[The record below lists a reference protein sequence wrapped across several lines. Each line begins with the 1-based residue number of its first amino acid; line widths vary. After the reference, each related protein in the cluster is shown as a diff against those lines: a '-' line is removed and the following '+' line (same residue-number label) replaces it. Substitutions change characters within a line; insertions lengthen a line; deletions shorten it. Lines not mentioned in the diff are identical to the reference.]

1 MKSVRREDTSP
12 ELAVR
17 RYLHASGLRYTLHR
31 ADLPGRPDIVL
42 PARRSAVFVHGCFWH
57 GHGCAH
63 GAVPARTNAAFWAAK
78 IARNRERDRRQVRQ
92 LRRLGWQVE
101 TVWECQLDRPR
112 LLYALATRLLARGP
126 RSPAMHG
133 RRR

>member
-17 RYLHASGLRYTLHR
+17 RFLHASGLRYALHR

-42 PARRSAVFVHGCFWH
+42 PARRTAVFVHGCFWH

-63 GAVPARTNAAFWAAK
+63 GSVRAKTNAAFWAAK
-78 IARNRERDRRQVRQ
+78 IAGNRARDRRQARQ

-101 TVWECQLDRPR
+101 TVWECQLDRPGR
-112 LLYALATRLLARGP
+112 LRALATRLLARGP
-126 RSPAMHG
+126 RAAAVD
-133 RRR
+133 R